1 MNLAYVQTM
10 LDYHYWARDIIL
22 DAANDIPREQFTRP
36 VESSFKSVRDTVAH
50 IYAADWVWYTRW
62 MGESPSGLIA
72 YDQFPDAT
80 SIRTAWKELEGNVRT
95 LVDGL
100 GEDGMHKTFDYKLL
114 SGAPDTAPF
123 WQMLVHVV
131 NHASYHRGQ
140 VTTMLRLLG
149 AQPAKSMD
157 LIAFYRERAAA
168 NRVIG

>member
-1 MNLAYVQTM
+1 MNLAYLQTL

-22 DAANDIPREQFTRP
+22 DAVTELPRERFLQP

-50 IYAADWVWYTRW
+50 IYAADLVWYTRW
-62 MGESPSGLIA
+62 IGRTPTGLIA

-80 SIRTAWKELEGNVRT
+80 SIRTAWKDLESDVRQYVT
-95 LVDGL
+95 NL
-100 GEDGMHKTFDYKLL
+100 GEAGVNKPFDYKLL

-140 VTTMLRLLG
+140 VTTLLRQLG
-149 AQPAKSMD
+149 AAPPKSTDM
-157 LIAFYRERAAA
+157 ITFFRTR
-168 NRVIG
+168 R